1 MKGIFDVLNVINENG
16 ADNFTLKFRNSKTGE
31 MLGFNYKYVADEI
44 FFLFA
49 DKTSNATCLNFKK
62 GLDGE
67 SCDDCWNGYI
77 DDIEDLSLEE
87 IIEKRYEVVTGLEL
101 RVYVGDED
109 KCPIANFHESFNI
122 QEIELA
128 DNSIILVY

>member
-1 MKGIFDVLNVINENG
+1 MKGTLDILDVINENG
-16 ADNFTLKFRNSKTGE
+16 VDNFALQFKNSNTGE

-44 FFLFA
+44 LFLFA
-49 DKTSNATCLNFKK
+49 DKTSNATCLHLKK

-77 DDIEDLSLEE
+77 GDIDELSLEE
-87 IIEKRYEVVTGLEL
+87 IIEKRYDVVTGLEV
-101 RVYVGDED
+101 RVYVGDECT
-109 KCPIANFHESFNI
+109 CPIANFHESFNI
-122 QEIELA
+122 KDIEVA